1 VATNRD
7 FPRGASPLSAER
19 DAPLMKSKSAS
30 RGLGLSPK
38 SSPKNGVGPVQTTV
52 QDALIGIVLSSRN
65 TPDGE
70 SAGDSL
76 LLAVMK
82 LARVELLS

>member
-1 VATNRD
+1 MR
-7 FPRGASPLSAER
+7 
-19 DAPLMKSKSAS
+19 SKSAS
-30 RGLGLSPK
+30 RGLGLSLK
-38 SSPKNGVGPVQTTV
+38 SSPKKGVGPVQTTV
-52 QDALIGIVLSSRN
+52 QDALTGIVLSRY

-82 LARVELLS
+82 LAHVELLS